1 MNHIDPVT
9 ELSRDLISIQNPV
22 RYLGGEFG
30 QIIKDSADLTFAL
43 SFPDLYEIAMSNLA
57 IKVLYDGLNLEFL

>member
-1 MNHIDPVT
+1 MHYIDPVT

-43 SFPDLYEIAMSNLA
+43 SFPD
-57 IKVLYDGLNLEFL
+57 

>member
-1 MNHIDPVT
+1 MHYIDPVT

-30 QIIKDSADLTFAL
+30 QIIKKSADLTFAL
-43 SFPDLYEIAMSNLA
+43 SFPDLYEIAMYLRRPPILRNC
-57 IKVLYDGLNLEFL
+57 